1 MSTLLV
7 HNYIDK
13 GQKRRQGWTN
23 IGGVFYNLE
32 QQSTSGYYLITFPSV
47 HHAMAFEDTAKNGP
61 LIFQLIPVPREISS
75 SCGVAAK
82 VQHIAKEE
90 LLQLLREYKLS
101 FSAVY
106 FYADDGFSKPQRVL

>member
-1 MSTLLV
+1 V

-13 GQKRRQGWTN
+13 GQKRSHGWTN
-23 IGGVFYNLE
+23 TGGVFYNLE

-47 HHAMAFEDTAKNGP
+47 HHAMAFEDTARNGP
-61 LIFQLIPVPREISS
+61 LVIQVIPVQREISS
-75 SCGVAAK
+75 SCVVEAK
-82 VQHIAKEE
+82 VQHITREK

-106 FYADDGFSKPQRVL
+106 FWADDGVSKSQRVL